1 MDRTTQVVSMP
12 EGARKK
18 LIIWIAKGFG
28 LGSLKPAPGT
38 WGSLG
43 GVVLG
48 FALSALPVWIAI
60 GCLVCLTF
68 LAVWVADETERYL
81 GCHDPGCVVIDEIVG
96 MGFALA
102 GHCPNFIHIV
112 GLFLLF
118 RLFDI
123 LKPFPIRYLEKLKG
137 GFGVMMDDVA
147 AGVAANLV
155 WRLIDVAILW

>member
-1 MDRTTQVVSMP
+1 MT
-12 EGARKK
+12 EEAIKK
-18 LIIWIAKGFG
+18 IIIWIAQGFG

-48 FALSALPVWIAI
+48 VALSALPVWIAI
-60 GCLVCLTF
+60 GCMVCLTF
-68 LAVWVADETERYL
+68 LGVWIAGEAARHL
-81 GCHDPGCVVIDEIVG
+81 GCHDPGCVVIDEILG
-96 MGFALA
+96 MGFALI
-102 GHCPNFIHIV
+102 GHSPNLMHIA

-123 LKPFPIRYLEKLKG
+123 LKPFPIRYLEKLQG

-155 WRLIDVAILW
+155 WRLIDVAILR